1 MEIKKFEEKYLDS
14 LNGLLEKSFHLK
26 KEGKSS
32 PSDIELL
39 AIVDEKVVGYLVLNR
54 LIDGVRNQTYFHV
67 NYVCSHPD
75 FRNQHIATR
84 LFEEVFSICK
94 KEGVSYLEL
103 TSNPSRVA
111 AHHLYHKLGFQVRKT
126 TVFRK
131 EIL

>member
-14 LNGLLEKSFHLK
+14 LNDLLEKSFHLK

-84 LFEEVFSICK
+84 LFEEV
-94 KEGVSYLEL
+94 
-103 TSNPSRVA
+103 RVN
-111 AHHLYHKLGFQVRKT
+111 F
-126 TVFRK
+126 
-131 EIL
+131 